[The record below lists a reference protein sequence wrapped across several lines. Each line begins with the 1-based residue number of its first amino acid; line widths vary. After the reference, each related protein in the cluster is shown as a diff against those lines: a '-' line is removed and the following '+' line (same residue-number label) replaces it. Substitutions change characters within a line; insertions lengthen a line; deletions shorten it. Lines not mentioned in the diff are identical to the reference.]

1 MSRRATA
8 RVRVPFVG
16 LATMLMLSWGCST
29 KMSQPP
35 AGHVLLSPASTPV
48 APTGPVPLLTAG
60 AGGATREA
68 VFGHSVQGRSL
79 IVRSR
84 GPADARRRILVV
96 GCVHGDEA
104 AGVDLALSAL
114 SQAPPTG
121 TELVVVSDTNPDGHA
136 ARTRQ
141 NAHGVDL
148 NRNFPYQWRSLGHR
162 GDQQYAGPRP
172 LSEPESA
179 AMAAL
184 IRQVRPT
191 ASVWF
196 HQPVDVVD
204 LSGGTAS
211 VERRFATV
219 SGLALHQLSRYP
231 GSAVGWQNVTWPGT
245 TAFVVELPRP
255 VPASVQRAVRSAIV
269 NVESLQP

>member
-1 MSRRATA
+1 
-8 RVRVPFVG
+8 
-16 LATMLMLSWGCST
+16 
-29 KMSQPP
+29 
-35 AGHVLLSPASTPV
+35 
-48 APTGPVPLLTAG
+48 
-60 AGGATREA
+60 
-68 VFGHSVQGRSL
+68 
-79 IVRSR
+79 
-84 GPADARRRILVV
+84 VV

-104 AGVDLALSAL
+104 AGIDLALSAL

-148 NRNFPYQWRSLGHR
+148 NRNFPYQWRLLGHR
-162 GDQQYAGPRP
+162 GDQQYAGPKP

-211 VERRFATV
+211 VERHFASV
-219 SGLALHQLSRYP
+219 SGLALRQLSRYP

-255 VPASVQRAVRSAIV
+255 VPARVRRAVRSAIL
-269 NVESLQP
+269 NLESLRP